1 MTMGQNILVAMD
13 DSDNAFRAVAFVAK
27 SLSPENKITLFNVVL
42 DSASLCEMDSPE
54 LIPLFKSQ
62 QTSFCALEEKKR
74 DLVSK
79 AMQKAKQAL
88 IEAGFSENNIALKM
102 ETKKRGV
109 ARDII
114 AEAASGYDLLVLG
127 RHGVTGVKDFFL
139 GSTSQKVFNGAK
151 DISVLI
157 AN

>member
-1 MTMGQNILVAMD
+1 MTMGQNILMAMD
-13 DSDNAFRAVAFVAK
+13 DSDNAFRAVTFVAN
-27 SLSPENKITLFNVVL
+27 SLSPENKITLFNVVV

-74 DLVSK
+74 DLVSQ
-79 AMQKAKQAL
+79 AMKKAKQTL
-88 IEAGFSENNIALKM
+88 IEAGFSEKNITIKM

-114 AEAASGYDLLVLG
+114 TEAAGGYDLLVLG
-127 RHGVTGVKDFFL
+127 RHGVAGVKDFFL
-139 GSTSQKVFNGAK
+139 GSTAQKVFNGAK